1 MNLVF
6 QLHNKKSSP
15 VVACFE
21 MEAECVPLEPGA
33 WYELRLEWDHDQGP
47 QVGIVFGDEEVSV
60 YSMTHKELWRDGV
73 LVWKGWV

>member
-1 MNLVF
+1 MNLVL
-6 QLHNKKSSP
+6 QLQNNKTSP

-21 MEAECVPLEPGA
+21 MEAECVQLEPGA
-33 WYELRLEWDHDQGP
+33 SYELRLAWDHDQGP
-47 QVGIVFGDEEVSV
+47 QVGIAFHDEEVLV